1 MHVSE
6 RLNGVTTRSVLVAT
20 LIGVALVGSVVT
32 VSAASDPTRPT
43 SDRHAL
49 PPDDGGSGGGG
60 GGGGVPERRV
70 ALGLASPM
78 GRDMSELDSLT
89 SMSGGRKPAMWVVWS
104 QWGNPDARDFP
115 TETVHHLRGRGVI
128 PIIWWEPVR
137 SADLSDPTYARHQN
151 IIDGD
156 HDAYILQF
164 ARDAKAYGNLV
175 ILRFAQEAN
184 ASTFPWGVGRFDNT
198 PQTFVAAWRHVH
210 GLFESVGAD
219 NVKFLWSVSRE
230 HCAGG
235 CNPYTGLYPGDAYVD
250 ALGFSGYNWGA
261 VDGKTWTSM
270 YDLYRKSVEHM
281 RDFNSTKPIFVAET
295 GSGAVG
301 GDKAAWIRD
310 GYREV
315 YDRLPDISAIVYLHA
330 DLLDE
335 GHRDWR
341 LTNPP
346 EAMEAYAEIAG
357 LDRFTG
363 RSPFS
368 ARARLARIMQ
378 DGSRRADRDRK
389 EANEEDTTPKPRRQ
403 RAPLVHRG
411 SADAGGGQGDGG
423 GQSWTRAVNRE
434 SKRRKADDEPP
445 ASLGSFSR

>member
-1 MHVSE
+1 MQSSE
-6 RLNGVTTRSVLVAT
+6 RLNGVTPRSIVIAS
-20 LIGVALVGSVVT
+20 LISVALAGSVAMGA
-32 VSAASDPTRPT
+32 AASDPSRPT
-43 SDRHAL
+43 SDRHAQ
-49 PPDDGGSGGGG
+49 PPGGGG
-60 GGGGVPERRV
+60 GEPDRRV
-70 ALGLASPM
+70 SLGLASPM
-78 GRDMSELDSLT
+78 GRDMSDLDALAGL
-89 SMSGGRKPAMWVVWS
+89 SGGNRPAMWVVWS

-137 SADLSDPTYARHQN
+137 SSDLSDPTYARHRN

-156 HDAYILQF
+156 HDQYILQF
-164 ARDAKAYGNLV
+164 ARDAKAYGNVV

-184 ASTFPWGVGRFDNT
+184 ADHFPWGVGRFDNT
-198 PQTFVAAWRHVH
+198 PQTFVAAWRHIH

-219 NVKFLWSVSRE
+219 NVKFLWSVSRQ
-230 HCAGG
+230 HCPGG
-235 CNPYTGLYPGDAYVD
+235 CNPYSGLYPGDAYVD
-250 ALGFSGYNWGA
+250 ALGFSGYNWGTA
-261 VDGKTWTSM
+261 GGGSWTSM
-270 YDLYRKSVEHM
+270 YDLYHKSVEHM
-281 RDFNSTKPIFVAET
+281 RDFSSTKPIMVAET

-315 YDRLPDISAIVYLHA
+315 YDRLPDISAVVYLHA
-330 DLLDE
+330 DLRDQ

-346 EAMEAYAEIAG
+346 AAMEAYAEIAG
-357 LDRFTG
+357 LERFSG

-368 ARARLARIMQ
+368 ARAKLAQTRH
-378 DGSRRADRDRK
+378 DASPGSKRDRK
-389 EANEEDTTPKPRRQ
+389 EAKEDDAAPRPRRQ

-411 SADAGGGQGDGG
+411 SADSGDRDGDGG
-423 GQSWTRAVNRE
+423 GQSSARAANRE

-445 ASLGSFSR
+445 AILGSFTR